1 MNYLLFVIS
10 IFLGFIFN
18 LSITKKGSKINR
30 NLPLIKVRFIQFCP
44 SVKIHMRSRYIQIHH
59 WLTYSIVLIVT
70 LTLNAGVFDTLFSKG
85 LLLGGILQGLTFS
98 DWKTIIV
105 KKTI

>member
-1 MNYLLFVIS
+1 MNYLLFMIS
-10 IFLGFIFN
+10 IILGFIFN
-18 LSITKKGSKINR
+18 RSLSKDGSKLNR
-30 NLPLIKVRFIQFCP
+30 KLPLIKIRFIQFCP
-44 SVKIHMRSRYIQIHH
+44 SIKIHIGSRYIHVHH

-85 LLLGGILQGLTFS
+85 LLVGGILQGLTFP